1 MLVRDA
7 VPDSCRVNRFAASQQ
22 AHGWSDARP
31 IGKGLTGVI
40 GMEPFWK
47 HRWFTYAVLALLGLV
62 ILYMLILINPILIA
76 VYRFLSAVLTPFII
90 AMIVSYVL
98 NPVVNM
104 LNWRKVP
111 RTAAVLLIYAVFITS
126 LIVILMNFIPIFMK
140 QLNELNEHLPKMTMK
155 AQNWFANFNN
165 SDLLPESVREGIRDS
180 LGKIERQIAGS
191 ISAFISRIDSTIN
204 VIFMLLTVPFLAFY
218 MLKDIQLIEKTA
230 LAIVPSGR
238 RKQVV
243 KLFVDIDRALG
254 NYIRGQ
260 LLVCVI
266 VGVFAYIGYSIIGL
280 PYPILFASVAA
291 VFNII
296 PYIGPYI
303 GAAPAILMAATLS
316 MRLVLLVIVVNWIV
330 QLVESNVIS
339 PQIVGKSLHLHP
351 LMIIFALLAG
361 GYLAGIIGLILAV
374 PFLAVIKVILQ
385 HVLRYY
391 SSRKTPI

>member
-1 MLVRDA
+1 
-7 VPDSCRVNRFAASQQ
+7 
-22 AHGWSDARP
+22 
-31 IGKGLTGVI
+31 
-40 GMEPFWK
+40 MEPFWK
-47 HRWFTYAVLALLGLV
+47 NRFFKYAVFILLGLS
-62 ILYMLILINPILIA
+62 ILYMMILINPILIA
-76 VYRFLSAVLTPFII
+76 IWRFLSAVLTPFII

-104 LNWRKVP
+104 LHWRKVP

-126 LIVILMNFIPIFMK
+126 LTVIMMNFIPIFIK
-140 QLNELNEHLPKMTMK
+140 QLNELNEHLPKVTMH
-155 AQNWFANFNN
+155 AQNWFKKFNN
-165 SDLLPESVREGIRDS
+165 NDLLPESVREGLRES
-180 LGKIERQIAGS
+180 LKKIEYSIASS

-204 VIFMLLTVPFLAFY
+204 VIFMVLTVPFLAFY

-230 LAIVPSGR
+230 LAIVPSSR

-280 PYPILFASVAA
+280 PYPLLFASVAA

-303 GAAPAILMAATLS
+303 GAAPAILMAATVS
-316 MRLVLLVIVVNWIV
+316 MRLVLFVILVNWIV
-330 QLVESNVIS
+330 QMVESNVIS
-339 PQIVGKSLHLHP
+339 PQIVGRSLHLHP

-361 GYLAGIIGLILAV
+361 GYIAGIIGLILAV
-374 PFLAVIKVILQ
+374 PFVAVIKVILQ

-391 SSRKTPI
+391 TSRKTQL

>member
-1 MLVRDA
+1 
-7 VPDSCRVNRFAASQQ
+7 
-22 AHGWSDARP
+22 
-31 IGKGLTGVI
+31 
-40 GMEPFWK
+40 MEPFWK
-47 HRWFTYAVLALLGLV
+47 NRLFTYAVFTLLGLV
-62 ILYMLILINPILIA
+62 ILYMLIKINPILISI
-76 VYRFLSAVLTPFII
+76 YRFLSAVLTPFII
-90 AMIVSYVL
+90 AMIVSYIL

-126 LIVILMNFIPIFMK
+126 LTVILMNFIPIFMK
-140 QLNELNEHLPKMTMK
+140 QLNELNEHLPEVTMQ
-155 AQNWFANFNN
+155 AQHWMQNFNSN
-165 SDLLPESVREGIRDS
+165 EYLPESVREGIRES
-180 LGKIERQIAGS
+180 LRKIELSIAQS
-191 ISAFISRIDSTIN
+191 ISVFVSRIDSTIN
-204 VIFMLLTVPFLAFY
+204 VIFMVMTVPFLAFY

-230 LAIVPSGR
+230 LAIVPSSR

-266 VGVFAYIGYSIIGL
+266 VGVFAYIGYWIIDL

-291 VFNII
+291 IFNII

-303 GAAPAILMAATLS
+303 GAAPAILMAATVS

-330 QLVESNVIS
+330 QIVESNIIS
-339 PQIVGKSLHLHP
+339 PQIVGKTLHLHP

-361 GYLAGIIGLILAV
+361 GYLAGVIGLILAV
-374 PFLAVIKVILQ
+374 PFVAVMKVILQ
-385 HVLRYY
+385 HVMRYY
-391 SSRKTPI
+391 STRKTPT

>member
-1 MLVRDA
+1 
-7 VPDSCRVNRFAASQQ
+7 
-22 AHGWSDARP
+22 
-31 IGKGLTGVI
+31 
-40 GMEPFWK
+40 MEPFWK
-47 HRWFTYAVLALLGLV
+47 SRLFTYAVYILLGLA
-62 ILYMLILINPILIA
+62 ILYMLILINPILMAI
-76 VYRFLSAVLTPFII
+76 YRFLSAVLTPFIV

-126 LIVILMNFIPIFMK
+126 LTVILMNFIPIFMK
-140 QLNELNEHLPKMTMK
+140 QLNELNEHLPQVTMK
-155 AQNWFANFNN
+155 AQNWLQNVND
-165 SDLLPESVREGIRDS
+165 SVPDSVREGIRES
-180 LGKIERQIAGS
+180 LKKIEQSVTQSIA
-191 ISAFISRIDSTIN
+191 AFISRIDSTIN
-204 VIFMLLTVPFLAFY
+204 VIFMILTVPFLAFY

-230 LAIVPSGR
+230 LAIVPSTR

-266 VGVFAYIGYSIIGL
+266 VGVLSYIGYWIIGL

-296 PYIGPYI
+296 PYIGPYF
-303 GAAPAILMAATLS
+303 GAAPAILMAATVS
-316 MRLVLLVIVVNWIV
+316 MRMVLFVIVVNWIV
-330 QLVESNVIS
+330 QTVESNVIS
-339 PQIVGKSLHLHP
+339 PQIVGKTLHIHP

-374 PFLAVIKVILQ
+374 PFVAVAKVILQ

-391 SSRKTPI
+391 SSRKTPV

>member
-1 MLVRDA
+1 
-7 VPDSCRVNRFAASQQ
+7 
-22 AHGWSDARP
+22 
-31 IGKGLTGVI
+31 
-40 GMEPFWK
+40 MEPFWK
-47 HRWFTYAVLALLGLV
+47 SRLFNYAIYVLLGLA
-62 ILYMLILINPILIA
+62 ILYMLILINPILIGI
-76 VYRFLSAVLTPFII
+76 YRFLSAVLTPFIV
-90 AMIVSYVL
+90 AMIVSYIL

-126 LIVILMNFIPIFMK
+126 LTVVLMNFIPIFMK
-140 QLNELNEHLPKMTMK
+140 QLNELNEHLPQVTMK
-155 AQNWFANFNN
+155 AQNWLQNLND
-165 SDLLPESVREGIRDS
+165 SVPDSVREGIRES
-180 LGKIERQIAGS
+180 LKKIEQSITEQIA
-191 ISAFISRIDSTIN
+191 AFISRIDSTIN
-204 VIFMLLTVPFLAFY
+204 VIFMILTVPFLAFY

-230 LAIVPSGR
+230 LAIVPSSR
-238 RKQVV
+238 RKHVV

-266 VGVFAYIGYSIIGL
+266 VGVLAYIGYWIIGL

-296 PYIGPYI
+296 PYIGPYF
-303 GAAPAILMAATLS
+303 GAAPAILMGATIS
-316 MRLVLLVIVVNWIV
+316 MRMVLLVIVVNWIV
-330 QLVESNVIS
+330 QTVESNFIS
-339 PQIVGKSLHLHP
+339 PQIVGKTLHIHP

-374 PFLAVIKVILQ
+374 PFVAVAKVILQ

-391 SSRKTPI
+391 SSRRTPI

>member
-1 MLVRDA
+1 
-7 VPDSCRVNRFAASQQ
+7 
-22 AHGWSDARP
+22 
-31 IGKGLTGVI
+31 
-40 GMEPFWK
+40 MEPFWNN
-47 HRWFTYAVLALLGLV
+47 RLFTYAIYTLLGLA
-62 ILYMLILINPILIA
+62 ILYMLILINPILISI
-76 VYRFLSAVLTPFII
+76 YRFLSAVLTPFIV

-126 LIVILMNFIPIFMK
+126 LTVILMNFIPIFMK
-140 QLNELNEHLPKMTMK
+140 QLNELNEHLPEVTMH
-155 AQNWFANFNN
+155 AQNWFENFNN
-165 SDLLPESVREGIRDS
+165 NDLLPESVREGLRES
-180 LGKIERQIAGS
+180 LRKIELTVANS
-191 ISAFISRIDSTIN
+191 ISMMISRIDSTIN
-204 VIFMLLTVPFLAFY
+204 VIFMALTIPFLAFY

-230 LAIVPSGR
+230 LAIVPSTR

-243 KLFVDIDRALG
+243 KLFVDIDKALG

-296 PYIGPYI
+296 PYIGPYL
-303 GAAPAILMAATLS
+303 GAAPAILMAATVS
-316 MRLVLLVIVVNWIV
+316 MRLVLFVIVVNWIV
-330 QLVESNVIS
+330 QMVESNIIS
-339 PQIVGKSLHLHP
+339 PQIVGRTLHLHP
-351 LMIIFALLAG
+351 LMIIFSLLAG
-361 GYLAGIIGLILAV
+361 GYIAGIIGLILAV
-374 PFLAVIKVILQ
+374 PFVAVVKVIMQ

-391 SSRKTPI
+391 SSRKTPV

>member
-1 MLVRDA
+1 
-7 VPDSCRVNRFAASQQ
+7 
-22 AHGWSDARP
+22 
-31 IGKGLTGVI
+31 
-40 GMEPFWK
+40 MEPFWK
-47 HRWFTYAVLALLGLV
+47 SRLFNYAIYILIGLA
-62 ILYMLILINPILIA
+62 ILYMLILINPILIGI
-76 VYRFLSAVLTPFII
+76 YRFLSAVLTPFIV
-90 AMIVSYVL
+90 AMIVSYIL

-126 LIVILMNFIPIFMK
+126 LTVILMNFIPIFMK
-140 QLNELNEHLPKMTMK
+140 QLNELNEHLPQVTMK
-155 AQNWFANFNN
+155 AQNWLQNLND
-165 SDLLPESVREGIRDS
+165 SVPDSVREGIRES
-180 LGKIERQIAGS
+180 LKKIEQSITEQIA
-191 ISAFISRIDSTIN
+191 AFISRIDSTIN
-204 VIFMLLTVPFLAFY
+204 VIFMILTVPFLAFY

-230 LAIVPSGR
+230 LAIVPSSR
-238 RKQVV
+238 RKHVV

-266 VGVFAYIGYSIIGL
+266 VGVLAYIGYWIIGL

-296 PYIGPYI
+296 PYIGPYF
-303 GAAPAILMAATLS
+303 GAAPAILMGATIS
-316 MRLVLLVIVVNWIV
+316 MRMVLFVIVVNWVV
-330 QLVESNVIS
+330 QTVESNVIS
-339 PQIVGKSLHLHP
+339 PQIVGKTLHIHP

-374 PFLAVIKVILQ
+374 PFVAVAKVILQ

>member
-1 MLVRDA
+1 
-7 VPDSCRVNRFAASQQ
+7 
-22 AHGWSDARP
+22 
-31 IGKGLTGVI
+31 
-40 GMEPFWK
+40 MEPFWK
-47 HRWFTYAVLALLGLV
+47 SRLFNYAIYVLLGLA
-62 ILYMLILINPILIA
+62 ILYMLILINPILIGI
-76 VYRFLSAVLTPFII
+76 YRFLSAVLTPFIV
-90 AMIVSYVL
+90 AMIVSYIL

-126 LIVILMNFIPIFMK
+126 LTVVLMNFIPIFMK
-140 QLNELNEHLPKMTMK
+140 QLNELNEHLPQVTMK
-155 AQNWFANFNN
+155 AQNWLQNLND
-165 SDLLPESVREGIRDS
+165 SVPDSVREGIRES
-180 LGKIERQIAGS
+180 LKKIEQSITEQIA
-191 ISAFISRIDSTIN
+191 AFISRIDSTIN
-204 VIFMLLTVPFLAFY
+204 VIFMILTVPFLAFY

-230 LAIVPSGR
+230 LAIVPSSR
-238 RKQVV
+238 RKHVV

-266 VGVFAYIGYSIIGL
+266 VGVLAYIGYWIIGL

-296 PYIGPYI
+296 PYIGPYF
-303 GAAPAILMAATLS
+303 GAAPAILMGATIS
-316 MRLVLLVIVVNWIV
+316 MRMVLLVIVVNWIV
-330 QLVESNVIS
+330 QTVESNFIS
-339 PQIVGKSLHLHP
+339 PQIVGKTLHIHP

-374 PFLAVIKVILQ
+374 PFVAVAKVILQ

-391 SSRKTPI
+391 SSRRTSI

>member
-1 MLVRDA
+1 
-7 VPDSCRVNRFAASQQ
+7 
-22 AHGWSDARP
+22 
-31 IGKGLTGVI
+31 
-40 GMEPFWK
+40 MEPFWK
-47 HRWFTYAVLALLGLV
+47 SRLFTYAVYTLLGLA
-62 ILYMLILINPILIA
+62 ILYMLILINPILIGI
-76 VYRFLSAVLTPFII
+76 YRFLSAVLTPFIV

-126 LIVILMNFIPIFMK
+126 LTVILMNFIPIFIR
-140 QLNELNEHLPKMTMK
+140 QLNELNEHLPQVTMK
-155 AQNWFANFNN
+155 AQNWLQNFHD
-165 SDLLPESVREGIRDS
+165 SEVLPDSVREGIRES
-180 LGKIERQIAGS
+180 LKKIEQSITKSIAV
-191 ISAFISRIDSTIN
+191 FISRIDSTIN
-204 VIFMLLTVPFLAFY
+204 VIFMILTVPFLAFY
-218 MLKDIQLIEKTA
+218 MLKDIQLIERTA
-230 LAIVPSGR
+230 LAIVPSSR

-260 LLVCVI
+260 LIVCVI
-266 VGVFAYIGYSIIGL
+266 VGVLAYIGYWIIGL

-296 PYIGPYI
+296 PYIGPYF
-303 GAAPAILMAATLS
+303 GAAPAILMGATIS
-316 MRLVLLVIVVNWIV
+316 MRMVLFVIVVNWIV
-330 QLVESNVIS
+330 QTVESNFIS
-339 PQIVGKSLHLHP
+339 PQIVGKTLHIHP

-374 PFLAVIKVILQ
+374 PFIAVAKVILQ

-391 SSRKTPI
+391 SSRKTPV